1 MELIS
6 CRGVAVEKLLKARD
20 QVLMKKKGTVYIIDD
35 DAIIRRSI
43 GLTLKSAGFVP
54 YPFVGGTDFIEAL
67 GYLDDGCILLDIH
80 MPGTSGLDVQ
90 EQLIARNSSM
100 PLLIMTGAGSI
111 PMAVQTIKRGA
122 FDFIEKPFTDDLL
135 IEMLDDA
142 FGQLEA
148 TVSQR
153 NRRRGAVDRISLLT
167 ARELDILAELAG
179 GRPNK
184 QIAFDLGLSVRTIE
198 MHRGHIMHKL
208 GIHSTAEALQ
218 LALDAGLHLRRAA
231 VTPYDAASI

>member
-1 MELIS
+1 M
-6 CRGVAVEKLLKARD
+6 EKLLKARD